1 MAGDRDRTGNTREHR
16 VDGHLADV
24 RLVEAIQAGSEI
36 AWHTFIDRYAKLISH
51 VARRYLFDEDD
62 VADVLAGVLESLH
75 GGRFEAYRGRS
86 SLATWLIIVSRN
98 AAADT
103 LRKRFG
109 RREIPRGLRDLST
122 EHHEVFR
129 IFYVEGATFTATLKE
144 MRLQDPSY
152 THERLVAAL
161 QTIGDR
167 VSDRTLKRIS
177 YDLAAP
183 SVGAASGR
191 LLEFCESVRHD
202 AANGPPDPLDDL
214 VHREAE
220 ARALEALKLVAQLPP
235 EEQKILSL
243 RFDEGLQAREIA
255 NRLGYPGQRKVFTVI
270 DRILRRLKRMH
281 ARDQEASEAELR
293 KIE

>member
-1 MAGDRDRTGNTREHR
+1 MIMARDRDQAQAGQEHQADLR
-16 VDGHLADV
+16 LA
-24 RLVEAIQAGSEI
+24 EAVLAGSEI

-62 VADVLAGVLESLH
+62 VADVLADVLESLH
-75 GGRFEAYRGRS
+75 DGKFEAYKGRS

-98 AAADT
+98 AAADA

-109 RREIPRGLRDLST
+109 RREIPRGLRDLSPV
-122 EHHEVFR
+122 HHEVFR
-129 IFYVEGATFTATLKE
+129 IFYVQGATFTATLKE
-144 MRLQDPSY
+144 MRLQDPDFD
-152 THERLVAAL
+152 HDLLVAAL
-161 QTIGDR
+161 QTIGER

-191 LLEFCESVRHD
+191 LLEFCETVRQD
-202 AANGPPDPLDDL
+202 SMAGTPDPLDDL

-220 ARALEALKLVAQLPP
+220 SRALEALKLVAQLPAD
-235 EEQKILSL
+235 EQEILSL
-243 RFDEGLQAREIA
+243 RFGEGLQAKEIA
-255 NRLGYPGQRKVFTVI
+255 QRLGYPGQRKVFTVL

-281 ARDQEASEAELR
+281 AGDGKGPDGRIR

>member
-1 MAGDRDRTGNTREHR
+1 MAGDRKQQPGTQEHQ
-16 VDGHLADV
+16 GDV
-24 RLVEAIQAGSEI
+24 RLVETILAGSEI

-62 VADVLAGVLESLH
+62 VADVLADVLESLH
-75 GGRFEAYRGRS
+75 DGKLEAYKGRS

-98 AAADT
+98 AAADA

-109 RREIPRGLRDLST
+109 RREIPRGLRNLSH
-122 EHHEVFR
+122 EHHEVYR
-129 IFYVEGATFTATLKE
+129 IFYVEGATFAATLKE
-144 MRLQDPSY
+144 MRLQDPTYSND
-152 THERLVAAL
+152 RLLTTL
-161 QTIGDR
+161 QTIDDQ
-167 VSDRTLKRIS
+167 VTDKTLKRIS

-191 LLEFCESVRHD
+191 LLEYCETVRHETS
-202 AANGPPDPLDDL
+202 AGGADPLDAL

-220 ARALEALKLVAQLPP
+220 ARALEALKLVARLPAD
-235 EEQKILSL
+235 EQEILSL
-243 RFDEGLQAREIA
+243 RFDEGLQAKEIA
-255 NRLGYPGQRKVFTVI
+255 QRLGYPGQRKVFTVL

-281 ARDQEASEAELR
+281 ASDTDGEDEKLR